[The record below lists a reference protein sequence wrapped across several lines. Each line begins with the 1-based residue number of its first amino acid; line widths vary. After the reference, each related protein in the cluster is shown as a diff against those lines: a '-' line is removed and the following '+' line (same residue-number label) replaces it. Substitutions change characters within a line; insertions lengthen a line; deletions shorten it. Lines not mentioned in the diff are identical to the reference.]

1 MRGVIWKD
9 RARTYNDKWLVFQ
22 GSTLAPSPALV
33 GTVGGSMAASSSCG
47 TGMAG
52 VWKDGGNP
60 LIMTRQWQSQFILS
74 PCTRSD
80 APVVWN
86 LRRGSAAEA
95 VASLHQC
102 GASSICLENLARF
115 SLRRLRRRD
124 RPAAD
129 YPTEAS
135 TCGIPL
141 HSGRL
146 QVVRQPRHRGEECT
160 YRGRASPVPTIRAHA
175 RLVYQECAERHW
187 AFHAKLQ
194 SCRQSLSARLELSS
208 PPPRDRSHA
217 HVYSHLDREAVP
229 WHRRT

>member
-1 MRGVIWKD
+1 MTIAVHLIALHQVR
-9 RARTYNDKWLVFQ
+9 RTSGLEPQERV
-22 GSTLAPSPALV
+22 SRR
-33 GTVGGSMAASSSCG
+33 SSC
-47 TGMAG
+47 
-52 VWKDGGNP
+52 VP
-60 LIMTRQWQSQFILS
+60 PPVRRQLHLFGKLGKVFIATS
-74 PCTRSD
+74 
-80 APVVWN
+80 
-86 LRRGSAAEA
+86 SA
-95 VASLHQC
+95 
-102 GASSICLENLARF
+102 
-115 SLRRLRRRD
+115 RD

-175 RLVYQECAERHW
+175 RLGYQECAERHW
-187 AFHAKLQ
+187 AFQAKLQ
-194 SCRQSLSARLELSS
+194 SCRQSLPACLELSS
-208 PPPRDRSHA
+208 LPPRDRSHA